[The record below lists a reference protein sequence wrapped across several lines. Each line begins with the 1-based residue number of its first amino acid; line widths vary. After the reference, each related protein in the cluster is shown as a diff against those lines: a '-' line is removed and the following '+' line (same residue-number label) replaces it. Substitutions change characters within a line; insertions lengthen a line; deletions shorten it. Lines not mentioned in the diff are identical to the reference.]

1 MSNFIHL
8 PWSEYYTSL
17 SCQYTGKTLQMFAF
31 RVHAHT
37 HGDVNTAYRVR
48 NNQWTQIAKGDPQ
61 LPQAFYPTT
70 ESTFDI
76 QNGDILMAICTYHN
90 NETREIRQG
99 STHNDEMCN
108 VYIMYYTENAEN
120 VQDSCGGHKYLELEQ
135 QIPAD
140 ARVKPVQM
148 GGSTEKLE
156 PVPQHTM
163 HHEQALV
170 MQYINDSLQ
179 INMHRLKDIN

>member
-1 MSNFIHL
+1 
-8 PWSEYYTSL
+8 
-17 SCQYTGKTLQMFAF
+17 MFAF
-31 RVHAHT
+31 HVHAHT

-120 VQDSCGGHKYLELEQ
+120 VQDLCGGHTYPELEQ

-156 PVPQHTM
+156 PVPSHTM
-163 HHEQALV
+163 HHDENCVQEVGRLREEKLALEEQIKGLNKSLQALRSDYNTLEELFEK
-170 MQYINDSLQ
+170 QNIYF
-179 INMHRLKDIN
+179 